1 MVRNELI
8 KSHESLALNGKS
20 FYWASHFLSA
30 NMAHDAARLS
40 LVLVS
45 KYKLTRSCVMCVCV
59 ILCECFGRL
68 NNDSSPRIAPPAVCC
83 CVLVLCAH

>member
-30 NMAHDAARLS
+30 NVAHNAARL
-40 LVLVS
+40 
-45 KYKLTRSCVMCVCV
+45 YTFC
-59 ILCECFGRL
+59 RL
-68 NNDSSPRIAPPAVCC
+68 LDDMADGEIADGPS
-83 CVLVLCAH
+83 